1 MKELKELEEAGGVE
15 NPADKVKSETDG
27 AEESGS
33 DDDEDDEFVEI
44 CPKFTE
50 RTILIPADE
59 HSIIDILLS

>member
-33 DDDEDDEFVEI
+33 DDDDEFVEI